1 MGEQIRDLVKPLL
14 AFCGDHSRFLKKRQ
28 KNGGV
33 NRNRTDLSDFA
44 DRRLTSWL
52 SRLVMV
58 YKITPFP
65 AFVKSFFQKKAFF
78 SHSS

>member
-1 MGEQIRDLVKPLL
+1 MGEQIRDLEKPLL
-14 AFCGDHSRFLKKRQ
+14 AFCEDYSRFLEKGQ

-52 SRLVMV
+52 SRLALVH
-58 YKITPFP
+58 KITPFHV
-65 AFVKSFFQKKAFF
+65 FVKSFFQKKVFF
-78 SHSS
+78 LHSS